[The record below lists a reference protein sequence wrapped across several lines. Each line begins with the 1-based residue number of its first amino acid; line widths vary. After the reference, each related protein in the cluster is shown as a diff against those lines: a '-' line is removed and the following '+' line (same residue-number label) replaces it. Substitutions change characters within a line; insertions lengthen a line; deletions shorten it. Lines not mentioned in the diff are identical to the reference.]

1 MNDVSGPANGHGLT
15 AAAKVD
21 QDRLW
26 NRHMQMAEFGAIPGN
41 GVNRQ
46 ALSAEDIAARHLL
59 LSWAEP
65 RGYEIAVDDI
75 ANLYV
80 RRAGTDPGADPI
92 LTGSHMDS
100 QPSGGRFDG
109 IYGVLAGL
117 EVLDALDDAGLQTRR
132 PIEVVAWTNEEG
144 SRFTPGCMGSQTFAG
159 ARNIEDFVDI
169 ADADGVYFGNA
180 LDETLAATPRAERRP
195 FGFPVAAY
203 IEAHIEQ
210 GPILEDAER
219 VIGVVTNIQGLR
231 WFNVEVTGETAH
243 AGTCPV
249 GARRDAFQA
258 AVRAVQALNAL
269 TADAE
274 DKLRFTVGKVQ
285 VSPNSPNSVAD
296 NVQFTIDL
304 RHTDLDVLN
313 EIGDAFPETCRAAAA
328 PCDATV
334 TETFRK
340 NPTRFDAGVVDVI
353 NAAADALSL
362 PNMQMPSGAFHDAGF
377 LNESCP
383 TAMLFI
389 PSLRGVSHN
398 VAEYSSPEQ
407 LADGARVLAAA
418 LYELANRP

>member
-1 MNDVSGPANGHGLT
+1 MNDASGGAKALGLA
-15 AAAKVD
+15 AAAKVNE
-21 QDRLW
+21 DRLW
-26 NRHMQMAEFGAIPGN
+26 SRHMQMAELGAIPGN

-65 RGYEIAVDDI
+65 RGYSVAVDDI

-80 RRAGTDPGADPI
+80 RRAGTDPDAAPV

-117 EVLDALDDAGLQTRR
+117 EVLDALDDAGLQTRH

-144 SRFTPGCMGSQTFAG
+144 SRFAPGAMGSQVFAG
-159 ARNIEDFVDI
+159 ARNLEDFVDI
-169 ADADGVYFGNA
+169 ADAEGVYFGNA

-203 IEAHIEQ
+203 VETHIEQ
-210 GPILEDAER
+210 GPILEDAGLP
-219 VIGVVTNIQGLR
+219 IGIVSNIQGMR
-231 WFNVEVTGETAH
+231 WFNVEIAGETAH

-249 GARRDAFQA
+249 GARRDAVQG

-269 TADAE
+269 TADPE
-274 DKLRFTVGKVQ
+274 DTLRFTVGKVQ

-304 RHTDLDVLN
+304 RHPDLGVLN

-340 NPTRFDAGVVDVI
+340 NPTQFDAGVVDAI
-353 NAAADALSL
+353 TGAAEALSL
-362 PNMQMPSGAFHDAGF
+362 PNMRMPSGAFHDAGF
-377 LNESCP
+377 LNEVCP
-383 TAMLFI
+383 SAMIFV
-389 PSLRGVSHN
+389 PSFRGISHN

-418 LYELANRP
+418 LYELANPS

>member
-1 MNDVSGPANGHGLT
+1 MNDVSRAAGSAGS
-15 AAAKVD
+15 AAAAHVN

-26 NRHMQMAEFGAIPGN
+26 SRHMQMAEFGAIPGN

-65 RGYEIAVDDI
+65 RGYAIAVDDI
-75 ANLYV
+75 GNLYV
-80 RRAGTDPGADPI
+80 RRAGTDPSADPV

-117 EVLDALDDAGLQTRR
+117 EVLDALDDAGLETHR
-132 PIEVVAWTNEEG
+132 PVEVVAWTNEEG
-144 SRFTPGCMGSQTFAG
+144 SRFTPGCMGSQTFTG

-180 LDETLAATPRAERRP
+180 LAETLAATPDAERRP
-195 FGFPVAAY
+195 MGFPVAAY
-203 IEAHIEQ
+203 VEAHIEQ
-210 GPILEDAER
+210 GPILEDAGLP
-219 VIGVVTNIQGLR
+219 IGVVTNIQGLR
-231 WFNVEVTGETAH
+231 WFNVEITGETAH

-249 GARRDAFQA
+249 GVRRDALQG

-269 TADAE
+269 TADTE

-304 RHTDLDVLN
+304 RHTDLDVLD
-313 EIGDAFPETCRAAAA
+313 EIGDAFAETCRAAAA
-328 PCDATV
+328 PCEATV
-334 TETFRK
+334 IETFRK
-340 NPTRFDAGVVDVI
+340 NPTRFDPAVVDAI
-353 NAAADALSL
+353 ADAAEGLSL
-362 PNMQMPSGAFHDAGF
+362 PNMRMPSGAFHDAGF
-377 LNESCP
+377 VNEVCP
-383 TAMLFI
+383 SAMVFV
-389 PSLRGVSHN
+389 PSLRGISHN
-398 VAEYSSPEQ
+398 VAEYTSPEQ
-407 LADGARVLAAA
+407 LADGARVLAVA
-418 LYELANRP
+418 LHDLANRP